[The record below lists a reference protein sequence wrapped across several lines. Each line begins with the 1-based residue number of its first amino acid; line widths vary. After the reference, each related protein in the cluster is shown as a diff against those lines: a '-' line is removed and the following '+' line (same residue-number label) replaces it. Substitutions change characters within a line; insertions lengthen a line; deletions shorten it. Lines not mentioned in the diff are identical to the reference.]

1 MNLTSAQLEEIKK
14 EEEKVICRAL
24 RDSNYPKITKE
35 DLPIFK
41 GLIEDLFPGVQIE
54 RLQHEQLEK
63 VIAECCKARGFQPE
77 PSFILKVVQ
86 YEELLPYRHSI
97 FILGFAAVGKTAVW
111 SILADAKRVM
121 KPKERL
127 LYQVINPKAVTTREL
142 YGYIQPSTREWKDGV
157 LSTVMRD
164 FAAIQNT
171 HDKWIVLDGDV
182 DTIWIESLNTVM
194 DDNKILTLASNE
206 RIPLLPH
213 MRMIFEI
220 GSLQY
225 ASPATVSRAG
235 IIYVNESDVGWGPYY
250 QSWVDRFEKNPAYNS
265 DKAIRAGDQKI
276 EYKASS
282 VITSQLTVLA
292 SKYINPCL
300 EWIKRGQYKTVVPTN
315 DMVIVQ
321 SITRIIQCLL
331 DNYITTPY
339 YKMNCAAA
347 VNNLQN

>member
-1 MNLTSAQLEEIKK
+1 
-14 EEEKVICRAL
+14 
-24 RDSNYPKITKE
+24 
-35 DLPIFK
+35 
-41 GLIEDLFPGVQIE
+41 
-54 RLQHEQLEK
+54 
-63 VIAECCKARGFQPE
+63 
-77 PSFILKVVQ
+77 
-86 YEELLPYRHSI
+86 
-97 FILGFAAVGKTAVW
+97 
-111 SILADAKRVM
+111 M
-121 KPKERL
+121 KPKEKL

-142 YGYIQPSTREWKDGV
+142 YGYIQPSTREWKDGI

-250 QSWVDRFEKNPAYNS
+250 QSWVDRYEKNPMYN
-265 DKAIRAGDQKI
+265 
-276 EYKASS
+276 
-282 VITSQLTVLA
+282 
-292 SKYINPCL
+292 
-300 EWIKRGQYKTVVPTN
+300 
-315 DMVIVQ
+315 
-321 SITRIIQCLL
+321 
-331 DNYITTPY
+331 
-339 YKMNCAAA
+339 
-347 VNNLQN
+347 

>member
-1 MNLTSAQLEEIKK
+1 M
-14 EEEKVICRAL
+14 
-24 RDSNYPKITKE
+24 
-35 DLPIFK
+35 
-41 GLIEDLFPGVQIE
+41 
-54 RLQHEQLEK
+54 
-63 VIAECCKARGFQPE
+63 
-77 PSFILKVVQ
+77 VQ

-235 IIYVNESDVGWGPYY
+235 IIYVN
-250 QSWVDRFEKNPAYNS
+250 
-265 DKAIRAGDQKI
+265 
-276 EYKASS
+276 
-282 VITSQLTVLA
+282 
-292 SKYINPCL
+292 
-300 EWIKRGQYKTVVPTN
+300 
-315 DMVIVQ
+315 
-321 SITRIIQCLL
+321 
-331 DNYITTPY
+331 
-339 YKMNCAAA
+339 
-347 VNNLQN
+347 